1 MNGYTPAMFIKLTRS
16 GGHTYAQLVES
27 FRDEHSKPRQRT
39 VATLGRV
46 DETNGQ
52 VDSLLSGLLRAK
64 GRSPSEAAAPQVRFE
79 SALALG
85 DVWALDQLWHELGFD
100 GLSAVFRRA
109 RFTTPV
115 EHALRVM
122 VFNRLCDPDSKLGVL
137 RWLQTVS
144 MPGMDAGALTHQ
156 QLLRSMDALMDHQ
169 DAVDDCVARL
179 LRPLIDEDLSVVF
192 YDLTTIRAQGLSE
205 QEGDVRHFGLSK
217 EGLVARQF
225 MLGVVQTADGMPIY
239 HEVFAGNT
247 AEAPT
252 LEPTLHKVM
261 KRYPHIRRLVVVAD
275 RGLLSL
281 DNIEALSKLRL
292 PQEVG
297 DRVGDRAGDQSGD
310 RALEFILAVPGRR
323 YGEFVDILE
332 PINAQ
337 AKSLAKEGCEATD
350 TGTGDLITELQ
361 WQGLRLVVAHN
372 PQQAAEQT
380 SQRQSRIDQLQQR
393 AQQLVGK
400 LDSQDAGKV
409 YRGRKLSDAGVTA
422 RFFHEVSEA
431 HLSRIIKVDL
441 QATLFTYDIDQAA
454 LARAQAMDGKLLLVT
469 NVADLT
475 PDEVVRRYKALA
487 DIERG
492 FRVLKSEIEIAPV
505 FHRLPQRI
513 KAHASI
519 CMLALILYRVMRQRL
534 KMSGSDLSPEAALAD
549 LRRIQHHR
557 MSINNAAPIEG
568 VSSIAQRQKDVLA
581 ALKIKKPLQDT
592 QLSLL

>member
-1 MNGYTPAMFIKLTRS
+1 MFIKLTRS

-27 FRDEHSKPRQRT
+27 FRDEHGKPRQRT
-39 VATLGRV
+39 VATIGRV
-46 DETNGQ
+46 DETDGQ

-64 GRSPSEAAAPQVRFE
+64 GRSLGDTATPQVRFE

-100 GLSAVFRRA
+100 GLAGVFRRA

-115 EHALRVM
+115 EHAVRVM

-144 MPGMDAGALTHQ
+144 MPGIDAGSLTHQ

-169 DAVDDCVARL
+169 DAVDECVAQL
-179 LRPLIDEDLSVVF
+179 LCPLIDEDLSVVF
-192 YDLTTIRAQGLSE
+192 YDLTTIRAQGLSQ
-205 QEGDVRHFGLSK
+205 QEGDVRHFGMSK
-217 EGLVARQF
+217 EGGIARQF

-252 LEPTLHKVM
+252 LEPTLKKVM
-261 KRYPHIRRLVVVAD
+261 ARYPHIRRLVVVAD

-292 PQEVG
+292 
-297 DRVGDRAGDQSGD
+297 SGETSGSTYQ
-310 RALEFILAVPGRR
+310 ALEFILAVPGRR
-323 YGEFVDILE
+323 YGEFADILA
-332 PINAQ
+332 PINARACASEQ
-337 AKSLAKEGCEATD
+337 EMIDEV
-350 TGTGDLITELQ
+350 Q
-361 WQGLRLVVAHN
+361 WQDLRLVVAHN

-380 SQRQSRIDQLQQR
+380 ANRQARIDQLRQR
-393 AQQLVGK
+393 ADQLVGK

-409 YRGRKLSDAGVTA
+409 HRGRKLSDAGVTA

-431 HLSRIIKVDL
+431 HLTRIIKVDL
-441 QATLFTYDIDQAA
+441 QAELFTWDIDQTA

-469 NVADLT
+469 NVQDLT
-475 PDEVVRRYKALA
+475 PGEVVRRYKALA

-505 FHRLPQRI
+505 FHRLPDRI

-534 KMSGSDLSPEAALAD
+534 KMSGSDLSPEAALTD
-549 LRRIQHHR
+549 LRRIQRHSV
-557 MSINNAAPIEG
+557 SINNAAPIEG
-568 VSSIAQRQKDVLA
+568 ISTIAQRQTDVLA
-581 ALKIKKPLQDT
+581 ALKIKKPSHDA